1 MEEILW
7 KDAIKIPFPE
17 WIMSVFWQVM
27 TYFWTAEADPS
38 FYCLHAMPRSV
49 GDIRLRVDNKMCDKT
64 RYHLLPMPGD
74 EGSGV
79 LDESPFWIDY
89 AYTSSL
95 DHPVQFL
102 EHGDF
107 RHSYQMF
114 LQSFLRS
121 IRSSYNHHHILR
133 LIHKM
138 ISKNLILSWRCG
150 VCKKYKKW
158 SIGYIEEEFL
168 NHGVSVSPTT
178 LLFLL
183 SHGNDALKR
192 GDEGDAE
199 SDEAEELIPILEKA
213 LHRFFLEFEKIYNQT
228 TMNPTQILAQ
238 LIRILHRHTATHG
251 IEDIGRVEAACSR
264 DMKDY
269 LFRQFKFLKTKSIKI
284 GHFPRDM
291 LIAREVFVS
300 IVRSWKSKCPD
311 KRCSNASSPGMFLF
325 FYYIVFPDRALEKKI
340 GENDLLVAYRS
351 SVMNPPLIRHLT
363 PPEIKEFPE
372 YHPLLRPNL
381 FT

>member
-27 TYFWTAEADPS
+27 TYFWTAEMDPS
-38 FYCLHAMPRSV
+38 FYRLHSMPRSV
-49 GDIRLRVDNKMCDKT
+49 GDVRLRVDNEMCDKI
-64 RYHLLPMPGD
+64 RYHLLPIPGD
-74 EGSGV
+74 EVSGV

-89 AYTSSL
+89 PYTSSL

-121 IRSSYNHHHILR
+121 IRSSYTHHHILR

-138 ISKNLILSWRCG
+138 ISKNVILSWRCG

-168 NHGVSVSPTT
+168 NHGVSISPTT

-183 SHGNDALKR
+183 SHGNDALKQ
-192 GDEGDAE
+192 DEDANP
-199 SDEAEELIPILEKA
+199 DEAKELVPILKTA

-228 TMNPTQILAQ
+228 TMDPTQILAQ
-238 LIRILHRHTATHG
+238 LIHILRRHTATHG
-251 IEDIGRVEAACSR
+251 IEDIGKIEVACSR

-284 GHFPRDM
+284 AYFPRDM
-291 LIAREVFVS
+291 LIARDVFVS
-300 IVRSWKSKCPD
+300 IVRSWKRQCPD
-311 KRCSNASSPGMFLF
+311 TKCSKASSPGMFLF

-340 GENDLLVAYRS
+340 GADDLLVAYGS
-351 SVMNPPLIRHLT
+351 SILDPPMIRHMT
-363 PPEIKEFPE
+363 PPEIQQFSE